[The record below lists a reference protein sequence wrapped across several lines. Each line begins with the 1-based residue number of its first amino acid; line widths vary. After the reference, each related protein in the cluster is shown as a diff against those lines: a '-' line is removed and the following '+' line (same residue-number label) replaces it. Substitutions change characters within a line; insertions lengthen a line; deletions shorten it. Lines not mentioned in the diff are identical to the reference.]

1 MKPSTIAIDGPA
13 ASGKSTI
20 GELLA
25 QRLSYLYLDTGAMY
39 RAVTWVALEQGIDIA
54 DEQAITALAERVEI
68 NITRPTVDDGRQ
80 YTVYADGQ
88 DVTWQ
93 IRRPEVD
100 ANVSPVSA
108 YPGVRQ
114 ALTEQQ
120 RRIGRRGRIVM
131 MGRDI
136 GTVVLPKA
144 DLKIYLE
151 ATVEERAHRRHREIL
166 DRGEESD
173 YGEVLASMRRRDEID
188 SQREAAPLRPA
199 DDAIIIDTTDLSIA
213 EVLDKVEELAQNP
226 KSKAQSPNG
235 KGRAMFRRFARSLLR
250 LLLRLLTHLEVRSQ
264 ENIPQGGPLLVAFN
278 HLAHLDGP
286 LVIASLP
293 WSVEGIAL
301 SDLYRV
307 PVTGQLLR
315 LYGTIPVHRDQF
327 DRQVIRRALQ
337 VLAEGGVLALAPEA
351 RQSLTGALERARQ
364 GVAYLALRSG
374 APVLPVAL
382 TGTENVPPDLK
393 RLRRPRLTVT
403 FGEVIVTPPRASK
416 PQARRQQVAELTD
429 EIMYR
434 IAAML
439 PPEYRGVYA
448 PTASP
453 SPNFRGG
460 EPSFPLSHRVGR
472 GDHRE

>member
-1 MKPSTIAIDGPA
+1 
-13 ASGKSTI
+13 
-20 GELLA
+20 
-25 QRLSYLYLDTGAMY
+25 MY
-39 RAVTWVALEQGIDIA
+39 RAVTWVALQQGIDIA
-54 DEQAITALAERVEI
+54 DEEAITALAERIEI
-68 NITRPTVDDGRQ
+68 HIARPTVDDGRQ
-80 YTVYADGQ
+80 YTVRADGE

-136 GTVVLPKA
+136 GTVVLPDA
-144 DLKIYLE
+144 DLKLYLE

-166 DRGEESD
+166 KRGEGAD
-173 YGEVLASMRRRDEID
+173 YGGVLASMRRRDEID

-199 DDAIIIDTTDLSIA
+199 DDAVVIDTTGRSIA
-213 EVLDKVEELAQNP
+213 EVLAKAEALVRSRN
-226 KSKAQSPNG
+226 SKHFG
-235 KGRAMFRRFARSLLR
+235 KPFGCVQDRLGRAVQGLGGRGRAVFRRCARFVLR
-250 LLLRLLTHLEVRSQ
+250 WILKLSTRLEVEGQ
-264 ENIPQGGPLLVAFN
+264 ENIPQGGPLLIAFN
-278 HLAHLDGP
+278 HLGHLDAP
-286 LVIASLP
+286 LLLALLP
-293 WSVEGIAL
+293 WPAEGIAL

-315 LYGTIPVHRDQF
+315 LYGAIPVHRDQF

-337 VLAEGGVLALAPEA
+337 ALDEGKALALAPEA
-351 RQSLTGALERARQ
+351 RQSLTGALERARP

-374 APVLPVAL
+374 APILPVAL
-382 TGTENVPPDLK
+382 TGTEKVYAEWR
-393 RLRRPRLTVT
+393 RLRRPRLTLT
-403 FGEVIVTPPRASK
+403 FGQLITPPSRSSK

-448 PTASP
+448 Q
-453 SPNFRGG
+453 
-460 EPSFPLSHRVGR
+460 E
-472 GDHRE
+472 